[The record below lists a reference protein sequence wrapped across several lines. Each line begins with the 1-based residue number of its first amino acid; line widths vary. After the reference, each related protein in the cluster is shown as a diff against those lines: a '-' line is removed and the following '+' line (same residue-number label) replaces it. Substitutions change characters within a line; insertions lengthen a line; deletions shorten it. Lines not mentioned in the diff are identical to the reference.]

1 MDTFDRL
8 EMLVG
13 PEALDRLRR
22 ARVAVFGLG
31 GVGSFAAEALA
42 RSGIGHLLL
51 CDHDTVAVSNLN
63 RQSLAFLSTVGQS
76 KAALMAARIADI
88 NPAATVDARPVFFSE
103 ETAGQFNLAGF
114 DYVIDAIDTV
124 TAKLLLAVTCRQ
136 LGVPLIAS
144 MGTGNKLDPS
154 QLRIADISK
163 TSVCPLAR
171 VMRRELRS
179 RGILHLPVLY
189 STEPPRKPLSAPA
202 PDGRRASP
210 GSCAFVPSVAGLLL
224 AGAVVR
230 AIAGTDDDQ
239 ADAAESR

>member
-1 MDTFDRL
+1 MEIFDRL
-8 EMLVG
+8 EMLIG
-13 PEALDRLRR
+13 PEALDRLLR

-42 RSGIGHLLL
+42 RSGVGRLLL
-51 CDHDTVAVSNLN
+51 CDHDRVTPSNLN
-63 RQSLAFLSTVGQS
+63 RQSIAFLSTVGQS

-88 NPAATVDARPVFFSE
+88 HPTATVDARPVFFCA
-103 ETAGQFNLAGF
+103 ETAGQFDLSGF

-124 TAKLLLAVTCRQ
+124 ASKLLLAETCQR

-171 VMRRELRS
+171 VMRRELRR

-189 STEPPRKPLSAPA
+189 STEPPRRPLPSSEPT
-202 PDGRRASP
+202 GRRATP
-210 GSCAFVPSVAGLLL
+210 GSCAFVPPVAGLML

-230 AIAGTDDDQ
+230 AIAGTDDSQQPPD
-239 ADAAESR
+239 AD

>member
-8 EMLVG
+8 EMLIG

-136 LGVPLIAS
+136 L
-144 MGTGNKLDPS
+144 
-154 QLRIADISK
+154 
-163 TSVCPLAR
+163 AR

-202 PDGRRASP
+202 PDGRRATP